1 MADGKRLDF
10 MKGSDVYSLFG
21 NALDNAI
28 EAVVKLKDKS
38 QRVIGLKVCA
48 VGDMTS
54 INVKNFY
61 DGKIEFNKEGIPDST
76 KLDKSFHGFG
86 LKSIAMIVEKYGG
99 SLSIVAHDDIFN
111 LNILLPGQTSK

>member
-1 MADGKRLDF
+1 
-10 MKGSDVYSLFG
+10 
-21 NALDNAI
+21 
-28 EAVVKLKDKS
+28 
-38 QRVIGLKVCA
+38 
-48 VGDMTS
+48 MTS

-76 KLDKSFHGFG
+76 KLDKDFHGFG

-99 SLSIVAHDDIFN
+99 SLSIVAHDEIFN